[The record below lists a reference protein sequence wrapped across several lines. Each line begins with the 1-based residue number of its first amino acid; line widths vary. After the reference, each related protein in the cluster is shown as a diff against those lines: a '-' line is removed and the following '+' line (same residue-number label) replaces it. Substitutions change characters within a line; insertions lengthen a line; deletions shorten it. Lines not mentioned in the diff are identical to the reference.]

1 MTEIVVDVND
11 RKPGPGR
18 GGAQGLDPPRGRF
31 GRRGDLVGV
40 AEIHVADHVDD
51 QQRGSR
57 THAWISRTVL
67 SLSHARST
75 PERAGRMLLPLGGGP
90 ARGALALVQIGRASC
105 RERVCQYV

>member
-1 MTEIVVDVND
+1 MTEIVVDID
-11 RKPGPGR
+11 DGKPGPGR

-57 THAWISRTVL
+57 TRAWISRRSEEHTSEL
-67 SLSHARST
+67 QSLMRISYAVFCWNNTQTTDTKSQKR
-75 PERAGRMLLPLGGGP
+75 LL
-90 ARGALALVQIGRASC
+90 
-105 RERVCQYV
+105 